1 MSDLVW
7 MHHNEPMTTSEAIA
21 EGTGVQH
28 KNVLELVR
36 KFTSELL
43 ELGEVAFQTRL
54 NPQGSP
60 TEVVFLNE
68 PQATLLLTF
77 MRNSEIVVRF
87 KVALVKAFFA
97 MRDQL
102 RSGQG
107 GPAVLSTDPAH
118 VADLTVSASRTFNAL
133 LRTSRAAGLSLPKAL
148 RQANAGTLPK
158 ALRQANA
165 GTLRKTGVDML
176 KEIEAENHVA
186 GLEAEHSAPPRA
198 PIEIPED
205 PIEIAVV
212 QWAQH
217 VEPGTYYRMEQIIRE
232 TIGME
237 PKDRRWASM
246 TVYVGRVLKR
256 IGFSVKNRWLGE
268 RVHRYWER
276 KA

>member
-21 EGTGVQH
+21 DGTGVQH

-43 ELGEVAFQTRL
+43 ELCE
-54 NPQGSP
+54 
-60 TEVVFLNE
+60 
-68 PQATLLLTF
+68 
-77 MRNSEIVVRF
+77 
-87 KVALVKAFFA
+87 
-97 MRDQL
+97 
-102 RSGQG
+102 
-107 GPAVLSTDPAH
+107 
-118 VADLTVSASRTFNAL
+118 AL
-133 LRTSRAAGLSLPKAL
+133 LRTSRAAGLS
-148 RQANAGTLPK
+148 LPK

-198 PIEIPED
+198 PIAMPED
-205 PIEIAVV
+205 PIEVAVV

-217 VEPGTYYRMEQIIRE
+217 VEPGTYRRMEQIIRE

-246 TVYVGRVLKR
+246 TAQVGRVLKR
-256 IGFSVKNRWLGE
+256 IGFSVKYRRIDG